1 MRGRTWERST
11 PFSAI
16 AWTATGLTSAA
27 GSVPADSTSTRS
39 PARCLRKP
47 AAIWLRPALWT
58 HTKRTAVR
66 PTQALK
72 GVYASLIRA
81 VPQWDAGPG
90 GRTIGGSWV
99 DCEAR
104 VIHGGE

>member
-1 MRGRTWERST
+1 
-11 PFSAI
+11 
-16 AWTATGLTSAA
+16 GLTSAA
-27 GSVPADSTSTRS
+27 GSVPAESTSTRS

-58 HTKRTAVR
+58 HTKRTVVR

-72 GVYASLIRA
+72 GVNASLIRA

-90 GRTIGGSWV
+90 GRTISVSLGGLRSQGYSRRRV
-99 DCEAR
+99 MAEAR
-104 VIHGGE
+104 TAIVNRPA